1 MKIKM
6 MVLSCLISAVVL
18 FVGYE
23 YSRAE
28 SEADKQALRIGV
40 VSVPKV
46 LQDCKRSAKY
56 RQETAAERDRIIAEL
71 QKLRVEIE
79 AEEAGLKTL
88 KAGSNDHMAMV
99 KEVLQKRAIFQ
110 AQQKFYE
117 QQMALKER
125 RIVEE
130 LYKDILRAISEV
142 AEQKD
147 LDLVFEKTEPKFP
160 ASSAEDL
167 DRTIS
172 THKLLY
178 SGDCLDITSEV
189 TARLDAKK

>member
-6 MVLSCLISAVVL
+6 TVLSCLISAVIL
-18 FVGYE
+18 FMGYE

-28 SEADKQALRIGV
+28 SKADKRALRIGI

-56 RQETAAERDRIIAEL
+56 RQETAAERDRIVAEL
-71 QKLRVEIE
+71 QKLKAEVE

-88 KAGSNDHMAMV
+88 KPGSSDHMALM
-99 KEVLQKRAIFQ
+99 KEVLQKRAGLQ

-117 QQMALKER
+117 QQMALNER
-125 RIVEE
+125 RMVEE
-130 LYKDILRAISEV
+130 LYKDILRAISEI
-142 AEQKD
+142 AGQKG
-147 LDLVFEKTEPKFP
+147 LDLVFEKTEPEFP
-160 ASSAEDL
+160 VPSAEEL

-178 SGDCLDITSEV
+178 SSGCLDITGEV
-189 TARLDAKK
+189 TVWLDAKK

>member
-1 MKIKM
+1 MKIKI
-6 MVLSCLISAVVL
+6 MVLSCLISIVVL

-28 SEADKQALRIGV
+28 SEADKRVLRIGV
-40 VSVPKV
+40 VSVSKI

-71 QKLRVEIE
+71 QKLRAEVE

-88 KAGSNDHMAMV
+88 KTGSSDYMALV

-117 QQMALKER
+117 QQMVLKEQR
-125 RIVEE
+125 MVEE
-130 LYKDILRAISEV
+130 LYKDVLGAISEV
-142 AEQKD
+142 AGRKD
-147 LDLVFEKTEPKFP
+147 LDLVFEKTEPEFP
-160 ASSAEDL
+160 VPSAEEL

-178 SGDCLDITSEV
+178 SGGCLDITSEV